1 MCLRGGALPEATNC
15 SSRLPLSSEPTLSPL
30 TKAHRL
36 FSNSGEY
43 SGCTC
48 GSWNRHQRH
57 KDHFS
62 TIIKWI
68 LEQAHIR
75 TIIRSRATEKTRLQ
89 YCETRRETCILV
101 VIFRL
106 QIFFQSCYSLANT
119 GHNSSNRMCFPGRT
133 LEQLPTL
140 SFLVFCQVSTA
151 HVPSV
156 SSVSLVTNDP
166 PSVWSCPWPRR
177 QQLAC

>member
-15 SSRLPLSSEPTLSPL
+15 FSRLPLSPEPTLSPL
-30 TKAHRL
+30 TIAHRL

-43 SGCTC
+43 SGCSRPC
-48 GSWNRHQRH
+48 GLYSGSCLVSGH

-68 LEQAHIR
+68 LKQAHNR

-89 YCETRRETCILV
+89 YCETRRETCILI

-106 QIFFQSCYSLANT
+106 QIFFQSCYSLAKYLIFVIFFTRAKFLENKIYIEKTRKLRQNT
-119 GHNSSNRMCFPGRT
+119 
-133 LEQLPTL
+133 Q
-140 SFLVFCQVSTA
+140 
-151 HVPSV
+151 
-156 SSVSLVTNDP
+156 
-166 PSVWSCPWPRR
+166 
-177 QQLAC
+177 